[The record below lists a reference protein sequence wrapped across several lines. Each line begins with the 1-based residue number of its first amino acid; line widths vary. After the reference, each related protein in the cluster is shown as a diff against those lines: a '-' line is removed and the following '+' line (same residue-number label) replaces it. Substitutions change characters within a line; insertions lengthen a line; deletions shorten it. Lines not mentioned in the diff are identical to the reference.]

1 MLCDACKKREAVVH
15 IVKIEDGQRT
25 DVHLCAPVPRDSQTS
40 QICEMSILSI
50 MIFPQDGLSRLSGRS
65 RHEPRCASCG
75 MTYGEFNHVGKF
87 GCPDCYEA
95 FKEEIPP
102 LLRRIH
108 GHSKH
113 VARCRTA
120 GPVSSGRPRRSSACA
135 STCRSSFRK
144 NAMKKQ
150 PRSATKSGR
159 SSANFRPMERG
170 NKPWF
175 SICSWRRSAPG
186 RTGPVS
192 SVISS
197 LTAGFD

>member
-25 DVHLCAPVPRDSQTS
+25 DVHLCAACAKRQSNFSNMRDVNIIDNDFFRKMAYPDYQ
-40 QICEMSILSI
+40 
-50 MIFPQDGLSRLSGRS
+50 GASGD
-65 RHEPRCASCG
+65 EPRCASCG

-113 VARCRTA
+113 VGKVPNRGTGVFRTA
-120 GPVSSGRPRRSSACA
+120 TQVKRLRQHLQKLVQEERYEEAAKVRDEIRALQRQLPAD
-135 STCRSSFRK
+135 RK
-144 NAMKKQ
+144 
-150 PRSATKSGR
+150 
-159 SSANFRPMERG
+159 
-170 NKPWF
+170 
-175 SICSWRRSAPG
+175 
-186 RTGPVS
+186 
-192 SVISS
+192 SVV
-197 LTAGFD
+197 